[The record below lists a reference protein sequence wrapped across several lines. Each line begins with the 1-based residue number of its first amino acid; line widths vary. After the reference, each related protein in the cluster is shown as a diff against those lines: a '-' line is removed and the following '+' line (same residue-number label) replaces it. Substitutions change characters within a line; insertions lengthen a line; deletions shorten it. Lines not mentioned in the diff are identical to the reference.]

1 MKKIRVALCICTSIL
16 IFQTATQADEIGIG
30 DIIFEET
37 PTTTQATTTHTFFIN
52 EISYKL
58 TKAHLEIAGRNPE
71 KIYYQSETL
80 ATIKELE
87 TLTKTDIIE
96 LLDMA
101 NDKEQ
106 ALHTYII
113 TCEQA
118 LQK

>member
-1 MKKIRVALCICTSIL
+1 MKKILLTLCICTSIL
-16 IFQTATQADEIGIG
+16 IFQTASKADEIGIG
-30 DIIFEET
+30 DIIFEEI
-37 PTTTQATTTHTFFIN
+37 PVVTQATTHSFFIN

-113 TCEQA
+113 ACEQA